1 MTEPCPQVKVDRATE
16 DDLGQALVAVGG
28 IFWALDKIVCENV
41 ADEITHEKDRMEAI
55 ASLIMAGELLV
66 REVTNRH

>member
-1 MTEPCPQVKVDRATE
+1 MSENTSRVQADRATE
-16 DDLGQALVAVGG
+16 EDLGQALIAVGG

-41 ADEITHEKDRMEAI
+41 ADEITHEKDRKEAI